1 MASAPSPGP
10 SPSRQRFAALAAA
23 GSWAFVARVASIANL
38 VLAVPFALEALG
50 TARFGAWATATAFLF
65 LANFMDLGL
74 GNGTMNLVASA
85 HGRNKPAEA
94 TTYLREGTRALLQ
107 VGAAFAVGVLLLAPF
122 LPWHLLLGLSAAH
135 ADEALATALIVGLG
149 MAMSAPLG
157 LAGRVQLGR
166 SQGQRTYRW
175 QAAGHLLSL
184 TLVVIFST
192 HQMGLPAI
200 TFAAILGPLLA
211 SAGNSVLLW
220 REMHA
225 LPRPPPQDARA
236 LRARIRR
243 DGLTF
248 FVVQVAAALALA
260 ADVPMIAA
268 IQGAEAAAP
277 YALAQRVYSV
287 IPIALGLVLAPLWP
301 IYRQALAAGDYRW
314 AAATLRTTLLTG
326 GTLAL
331 LAAAAITLGFHQIIA
346 LWVGTVAA
354 PPPLLLAAGLGLWCV
369 LESVGASMSTFLN
382 AAGIMR
388 IQVYT
393 ASLFAAGC
401 LTVKVLA
408 LQEHEAW
415 VLPWATCAIY
425 LVTTLVPT
433 LAARRSL
440 MRMAANKSY

>member
-1 MASAPSPGP
+1 MSPAPLPGP
-10 SPSRQRFAALAAA
+10 SQSRQRFTALAAA
-23 GSWAFVARVASIANL
+23 SSWSFVARVASIANL

-85 HGRNKPAEA
+85 HGRNNPEEA
-94 TTYLREGTRALLQ
+94 TSYLREGTRALVQ
-107 VGAAFAVGVLLLAPF
+107 VGAGFALLLMVLVPF
-122 LPWHLLLGLSAAH
+122 VPWRLVLGLPAGH
-135 ADEALATALIVGLG
+135 EDEALATAVIVGLG

-166 SQGQRTYRW
+166 SQGPRTYRW

-184 TLVVIFST
+184 TLVIVFSINRL
-192 HQMGLPAI
+192 GLPAI

-211 SAGNSVLLW
+211 SGANSVLLW

-225 LPRPPPQDARA
+225 LPKPPPQDARA

-260 ADVPMIAA
+260 GDVPMIAA

-301 IYRQALAAGDYRW
+301 IYRQALAAGDFQW
-314 AAATLRTTLLTG
+314 AAATLRTTLLAG

-331 LAAAAITLGFHQIIA
+331 LAATAITLGFNQIIA
-346 LWVGTVAA
+346 LWVGPAVA
-354 PPPLLLAAGLGLWCV
+354 PPLLLAAGLGLWCV
-369 LESVGASMSTFLN
+369 LESIGASMSTFLN

-393 ASLFAAGC
+393 AALFAAGC
-401 LTVKVLA
+401 LSAKVLA
-408 LQEHEAW
+408 LQEYDAW
-415 VLPWATCAIY
+415 VLPWITCALY
-425 LVTTLVPT
+425 LVTTIVPT
-433 LAARRSL
+433 MAARRRL
-440 MRMAANKSY
+440 MRTAASKSY

>member
-1 MASAPSPGP
+1 MARA
-10 SPSRQRFAALAAA
+10 
-23 GSWAFVARVASIANL
+23 ASIANL
-38 VLAVPFALEALG
+38 VLGVPFVLEALG

-85 HGRNKPAEA
+85 YGRNQPEEA
-94 TTYLREGTRALLQ
+94 TTYLREGTRALVQ
-107 VGAAFAVGVLLLAPF
+107 VGAGFAAVVLLLAPF
-122 LPWHLLLGLSAAH
+122 VPWHIMLGLGPVH
-135 ADEALATALIVGLG
+135 AQEALATALIVGLG
-149 MAMSAPLG
+149 MALSAPLG

-175 QAAGHLLSL
+175 QAAGHMLSL
-184 TLVVIFST
+184 SLVVLFSLNRL
-192 HQMGLPAI
+192 GLPAI
-200 TFAAILGPLLA
+200 TFAAILGPLVA
-211 SAGNSVLLW
+211 SGANSVLLW

-225 LPRPPPQDARA
+225 MPKPRQQDAYA

-260 ADVPMIAA
+260 GDVPMIAA

-301 IYRQALAAGDYRW
+301 IYRQALAAGDYGW
-314 AAATLRTTLLTG
+314 AAATLRTTLMTG

-331 LAAAAITLGFHQIIA
+331 LAATAITLGFDRIIG
-346 LWVGTVAA
+346 LWVGTAA
-354 PPPLLLAAGLGLWCV
+354 APPLLLAAGLGLWCV
-369 LESVGASMSTFLN
+369 LESLGASTSTFLN

-388 IQVYT
+388 FQVCT
-393 ASLFAAGC
+393 ATLFAGGC
-401 LTVKVLA
+401 LSVKIFA
-408 LQEHEAW
+408 LHEYGAW

-425 LVTTLVPT
+425 LATTLVPT
-433 LAARRSL
+433 FAARRSL
-440 MRMAANKSY
+440 MGMAATKSY

>member
-1 MASAPSPGP
+1 M
-10 SPSRQRFAALAAA
+10 
-23 GSWAFVARVASIANL
+23 ARVASIANL
-38 VLAVPFALEALG
+38 VIAVPFALEALG

-85 HGRNKPAEA
+85 HGRNQPEEA
-94 TTYLREGTRALLQ
+94 RTYLREGTRALVQ
-107 VGAAFAVGVLLLAPF
+107 VGAGFAAVILLLAPF
-122 LPWHLLLGLSAAH
+122 VPWHLVLGLSPGHAH
-135 ADEALATALIVGLG
+135 EALATALIVGIG
-149 MAMSAPLG
+149 MALSAPLG

-175 QAAGHLLSL
+175 QAAGHILSL
-184 TLVVIFST
+184 GLVVLFST
-192 HQMGLPAI
+192 NRLGLPAI
-200 TFAAILGPLLA
+200 TFAAILGPLIA
-211 SAGNSVLLW
+211 SGANSVLLW
-220 REMHA
+220 RELHA
-225 LPRPPPQDARA
+225 MPTPQKQDALA

-260 ADVPMIAA
+260 GDVPLIAA

-314 AAATLRTTLLTG
+314 AAATLRTTLITG
-326 GTLAL
+326 GLLAL
-331 LAAAAITLGFHQIIA
+331 VAATAITLGFDRIID
-346 LWVGTVAA
+346 LWIGANA
-354 PPPLLLAAGLGLWCV
+354 SPPLLLAAGLGLWCV
-369 LESVGASMSTFLN
+369 LESMGASMSTFLN

-388 IQVYT
+388 FQVYT
-393 ASLFAAGC
+393 ATLFAAGC
-401 LTVKVLA
+401 LLVKILA
-408 LQEHEAW
+408 LHQYAAW

-425 LVTTLVPT
+425 IVTTLVPT

-440 MRMAANKSY
+440 MRTAATKSY